1 MSVKL
6 AIYKCGSLFVVRM
19 TKMINVDSNLCS
31 DSFNAY
37 CTCLCLQG
45 NEAEK
50 GDKEKEC
57 KDEEGET
64 VGKIATFL

>member
-1 MSVKL
+1 
-6 AIYKCGSLFVVRM
+6 M
-19 TKMINVDSNLCS
+19 TKMINVDSNLCC

-37 CTCLCLQG
+37 CTRLCLQG
-45 NEAEK
+45 NEVEK